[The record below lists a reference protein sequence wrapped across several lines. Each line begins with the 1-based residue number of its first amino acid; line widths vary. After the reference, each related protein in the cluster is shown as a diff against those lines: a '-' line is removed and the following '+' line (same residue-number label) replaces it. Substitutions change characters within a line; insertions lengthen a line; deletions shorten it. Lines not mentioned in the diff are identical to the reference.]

1 MNFQR
6 KAYRWRLPSGVL
18 LLGRRTLVMGVINVT
33 PDSFFSGSSYL
44 DTPSAIA
51 QALEMERA
59 GADLLDIGGEST
71 RPGADPVNAEE
82 ETDRVIPVIEGL
94 RGKLRIPI
102 SLDTQKASVAA
113 AGIGA
118 GVQIINDISALRY
131 DPKLGEVIRRT
142 TAGLVLMHMRG
153 TPSTMQEGPFAR
165 NVLSDL
171 NTGLRG
177 AVSRATRAG
186 IGKSQIVLDP
196 GVGFGKRYRQNFE
209 ILAGLPEL
217 ARLGFPLL
225 VGTSRKTFLGW
236 TLAEKDATG
245 KLGELPWPA
254 EKRLWGT
261 AATLTAAILG
271 GAHIVRVHDVAEMI
285 QVVRVSDAIAQRR

>member
-1 MNFQR
+1 VTFQR
-6 KAYRWRLPSGVL
+6 RVYRLHLPSGTL

-51 QALEMERA
+51 QSLEMERA

-71 RPGADPVNAEE
+71 RPGADPVSAEE
-82 ETDRVIPVIEGL
+82 EADRVIPVIQGL

-102 SLDTQKASVAA
+102 SLDTQKAAVAQ
-113 AGIGA
+113 AGLEAGA
-118 GVQIINDISALRY
+118 QIINDISALRH
-131 DPKLGEVIRRT
+131 DPGLAEMVRRKG
-142 TAGLVLMHMRG
+142 AGLVLMHMRG
-153 TPSTMQEGPFAR
+153 KPSTMQEGPFAR
-165 NVLSDL
+165 DVLVDVAA
-171 NTGLRG
+171 GLRS

-186 IGKSQIVLDP
+186 IAKSRILIDP
-196 GVGFGKRYRQNFE
+196 GIGFGKRYRQNFE
-209 ILAGLPEL
+209 ILARLPEL
-217 ARLGFPLL
+217 AKLGLPLL
-225 VGTSRKTFLGW
+225 IGTSRKTFLGW
-236 TLAEKDATG
+236 TLAQKDVSG
-245 KLGELPWPA
+245 KLAELPWPA

-271 GAHIVRVHDVAEMI
+271 GAHIVRVHDVGEMV

>member
-1 MNFQR
+1 VNFQR
-6 KAYRWRLPSGVL
+6 KTYRWQLPSGVL

-51 QALEMERA
+51 RGLEMERA

-71 RPGADPVNAEE
+71 RPGADPVSAEE
-82 ETDRVIPVIEGL
+82 ETDRAIPVIEGL

-102 SLDTQKASVAA
+102 SLDTQKASVAE

-118 GVQIINDISALRY
+118 GAQIINDISALRY
-131 DPKLGEVIRRT
+131 DTKLGEVIRRT
-142 TAGLVLMHMRG
+142 NAGLVLMHMRG

-165 NVLSDL
+165 DVLSDV
-171 NTGLRG
+171 NAGLRG

-186 IGKSQIVLDP
+186 IAKSRIVLDP

-209 ILAGLPEL
+209 ILASLRNFPGQPRIVSG
-217 ARLGFPLL
+217 ARRP
-225 VGTSRKTFLGW
+225 R
-236 TLAEKDATG
+236 
-245 KLGELPWPA
+245 
-254 EKRLWGT
+254 
-261 AATLTAAILG
+261 
-271 GAHIVRVHDVAEMI
+271 
-285 QVVRVSDAIAQRR
+285 